1 MSVHLNVMESSLFGR
16 FDFGLAM
23 PRFEQLDLNV
33 ATSDTAGSSDVDTL
47 FSYCSNNNTTRD
59 LLLTGRIHCSQ
70 PESIRSFRIY
80 YPIGRLSALDR
91 VFCFAQTKKA
101 FQLGG

>member
-1 MSVHLNVMESSLFGR
+1 MR
-16 FDFGLAM
+16 
-23 PRFEQLDLNV
+23 RFEQLNSNV
-33 ATSDTAGSSDVDTL
+33 ATSDTASGSDVDTV

-70 PESIRSFRIY
+70 LESIRSFRIY

-91 VFCFAQTKKA
+91 VFSFFETKKA